1 MLALLQ
7 SEICTKPCDSYHH
20 VTPYKDPST
29 EPGHLNLPSSATYSL
44 PARILPPLTA
54 AAYSLW
60 AAVLI
65 GSAAMLIKTL
75 FVHFVIQSLV
85 DQCSVRLLTPSY
97 SYAQL
102 YRSNNLPSIERSEQ
116 SALI

>member
-1 MLALLQ
+1 YARSSSRFRLVMD
-7 SEICTKPCDSYHH
+7 TTGHN
-20 VTPYKDPST
+20 KDPPT

-75 FVHFVIQSLV
+75 FVHCVIQSLV
-85 DQCSVRLLTPSY
+85 DQCSGRLLTPSY